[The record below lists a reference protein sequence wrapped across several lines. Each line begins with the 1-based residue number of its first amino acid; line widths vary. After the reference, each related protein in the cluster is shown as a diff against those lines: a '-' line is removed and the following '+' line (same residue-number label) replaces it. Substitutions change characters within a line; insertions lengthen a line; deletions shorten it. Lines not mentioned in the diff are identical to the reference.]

1 LKAVRHKFLSIGK
14 TIKTVFYFKNY
25 QYFVFM
31 KENDSH
37 SERDEMN
44 ELLRQYNNFKTGK
57 KFTFIEEES
66 FQRLITYFDENDN
79 LPSALEVA
87 DFALDQFPYSA
98 SLFVKKADILIE
110 TQNYHEALS
119 LLEKAEI
126 LDSTDINIYILK
138 TDAYLAL
145 DLHEKATAL
154 LEEAIVIFEGE
165 DKIELLF
172 ELADVYDDYEDFEK
186 VFNCLKIILEQ
197 DPNNEEA
204 LYKICFW
211 ADYTGKNE
219 ESIRIHENIIEEYP
233 YSHLAWFNLGTAFQ
247 GLKLYEKAIDSYL
260 YAIAIDE
267 KFDYA
272 YRNLGDAYLRLKKY
286 REAIEALQ
294 KVLELSIPEEVIY
307 EAIGYCYEKLKNPA
321 QARFHYK
328 KAVHLNSTESRYYY
342 KIAGTYM
349 LEGYWE
355 SAVKNLESAM
365 SINKSHPE
373 FHFSLALC
381 FIKMERIK
389 EAVIHFSQ
397 FIKARPKNVKGWKE
411 LIRCLYDAE
420 YYEEAFEQILN
431 AQKITENKPLFI
443 FYKSAVLFELGK
455 SKEALLQLEMA
466 MKEAPSLVRQFIELN
481 PSFLQHQAIVEII
494 SSYKNSKK
502 KKKK

>member
-1 LKAVRHKFLSIGK
+1 
-14 TIKTVFYFKNY
+14 
-25 QYFVFM
+25 M
-31 KENDSH
+31 KENDNRQ
-37 SERDEMN
+37 EKEEMN

-57 KFTFIEEES
+57 KFTFLEEES
-66 FQRLITYFDENDN
+66 FQRLITYFDENDK
-79 LPSALEVA
+79 LSSALEAVN
-87 DFALDQFPYSA
+87 FAIDQFPYSA
-98 SLFVKKADILIE
+98 SLFVKKADILIA
-110 TQNYHEALS
+110 TQNYHEALA

-126 LDSTDINIYILK
+126 LDSTDLNLYILK

-145 DLHEKATAL
+145 DFHEKAAAL
-154 LEEAIVIFEGE
+154 LEEAIIIFTGE
-165 DKIELLF
+165 EKIELLF

-186 VFNCLKIILEQ
+186 VFSCLQMILEQ

-219 ESIRIHENIIEEYP
+219 ESIRIHEQIIDEYP
-233 YSHLAWFNLGTAFQ
+233 YSQLAWFNLGTAFQ

-272 YRNLGDAYLRLKKY
+272 YRNLGDAYLRIRRY
-286 REAIEALQ
+286 RDAIEALQ
-294 KVLELSIPEEVIY
+294 KVLELSMPEEVIY

-321 QARFHYK
+321 QARFHFK
-328 KAVHLNSTESRYYY
+328 KAAHLNSTESRYYY
-342 KIAGTYM
+342 KIASTYM
-349 LEGYWE
+349 QEGYWE
-355 SAVKNLESAM
+355 SAVKSLESAM

-381 FIKMERIK
+381 FIEMGRIK

-411 LIRCLYDAE
+411 LIKCLYDAE
-420 YYEEAFEQILN
+420 YYEEALEQISN
-431 AQKITENKPLFI
+431 AQKNTDNKPLFI

-455 SKEALLQLEMA
+455 SKEALLQLELA
-466 MKEAPSLVRQFIELN
+466 MKQSPSLVRQFIDLN
-481 PSFLQHQAIVEII
+481 PSLLQHPAIVEII
-494 SSYKNSKK
+494 GAYKNPPKRKK
-502 KKKK
+502 K

>member
-1 LKAVRHKFLSIGK
+1 MR
-14 TIKTVFYFKNY
+14 
-25 QYFVFM
+25 
-31 KENDSH
+31 ENDH
-37 SERDEMN
+37 RQEKEEMN
-44 ELLRQYNNFKTGK
+44 ELLRQYHNFKTGK
-57 KFTFIEEES
+57 KFTFLEEES

-79 LPSALEVA
+79 LSSALEAVN
-87 DFALDQFPYSA
+87 FAIDQFPYSA
-98 SLFVKKADILIE
+98 SLFVKKADILIA
-110 TQNYHEALS
+110 TQNYHEALA

-145 DLHEKATAL
+145 DFHEKAARL
-154 LEEAIVIFEGE
+154 LEEAIIVFTGE
-165 DKIELLF
+165 EKIELLF

-186 VFNCLKIILEQ
+186 VFSCLQMILEQ

-219 ESIRIHENIIEEYP
+219 ESIRIHEKIIDEYP
-233 YSHLAWFNLGTAFQ
+233 YSQLAWFNLGTAFQ

-272 YRNLGDAYLRLKKY
+272 YRNLGDAYLKLRRY
-286 REAIEALQ
+286 RDAIEALQ
-294 KVLELSIPEEVIY
+294 KVLELSMPEEVIY
-307 EAIGYCYEKLKNPA
+307 EAIGYCYDKLKNPA
-321 QARFHYK
+321 QARFNYR
-328 KAVHLNSTESRYYY
+328 KAVHLNSTESRFYY

-349 LEGYWE
+349 QEGYWE
-355 SAVKNLESAM
+355 SAIKNLESAM
-365 SINKSHPE
+365 SINKSQPE

-381 FIKMERIK
+381 YIGMERIK

-411 LIRCLYDAE
+411 LIKCLYDAE
-420 YYEEAFEQILN
+420 YYEEALEQILN
-431 AQKITENKPLFI
+431 AQKNTDNKPIFI

-466 MKEAPSLVRQFIELN
+466 MKQSPSLVRQFIELK
-481 PSFLQHQAIVEII
+481 PSLLQHPAIVEII
-494 SSYKNSKK
+494 GTYKKPLKK
-502 KKKK
+502 KRK

>member
-1 LKAVRHKFLSIGK
+1 
-14 TIKTVFYFKNY
+14 
-25 QYFVFM
+25 M
-31 KENDSH
+31 KDNDH
-37 SERDEMN
+37 RQEREEMK

-57 KFTFIEEES
+57 RFTFLEEES
-66 FQRLITYFDENDN
+66 FQRFITYFDENDN
-79 LPSALEVA
+79 LSSALEAVN
-87 DFALDQFPYSA
+87 FAIGQFPYSA
-98 SLFVKKADILIE
+98 SLFVKKADILIAA
-110 TQNYHEALS
+110 QKYHEALS

-145 DLHEKATAL
+145 DFHEKAAAL
-154 LEEAIVIFEGE
+154 LEEAIVVFTGE
-165 DKIELLF
+165 EKIELLF

-186 VFNCLKIILEQ
+186 VFSCLQMILEQ
-197 DPNNEEA
+197 DSDNEEA

-219 ESIRIHENIIEEYP
+219 ESIRIHEKIIDEHP
-233 YSHLAWFNLGTAFQ
+233 YCQLAWFNLGTAFQ

-272 YRNLGDAYLRLKKY
+272 YRNLGDAYLRLRKY
-286 REAIEALQ
+286 RDAIEALQ
-294 KVLELSIPEEVIY
+294 KVLELSMPEEVIY

-321 QARFHYK
+321 QARLYYR
-328 KAVHLNSTESRYYY
+328 KAAHLNSAESRFYY

-349 LEGYWE
+349 QEGYWE

-365 SINKSHPE
+365 SINKSQPE

-381 FIKMERIK
+381 YIEMERIK

-411 LIRCLYDAE
+411 LIKCLYDAQ
-420 YYEEAFEQILN
+420 YYEEALQQIFN
-431 AQKITENKPLFI
+431 AQKNTDNKPLFT
-443 FYKSAVLFELGK
+443 FYKSAVLFEMGK

-466 MKEAPSLVRQFIELN
+466 MKQSPSLVRYFIELN
-481 PSFLQHQAIVEII
+481 PSLLQHPAIVEII
-494 SSYKNSKK
+494 GAYKKSTKRKK
-502 KKKK
+502 K